1 MPKINID
8 GLHMYYEI
16 TGEGDPLVLISG
28 LSGDHLAWTMTQV
41 PAFTAAGYRCLVF
54 DNRDVGQTDE
64 SPLASYTI
72 RQFADDTAALLAQLA
87 LGPVHLLGASMG
99 GMIAQEFALHYPAQV
114 RSLTLVCTVAK
125 VEPFLRHLIASWQTI
140 RRQCT
145 LEAFLQM
152 DASWLFTHRFY
163 EDPEALQRFMQQALA
178 NPFPQSVAAFLR
190 QCEAGLTY
198 DALGRLGTITVPT
211 HVIVGEEDML
221 TPPRLA
227 RVLAEEIPGARLTV
241 IPESGHGVFWEKAT
255 EFNQAVL
262 DFLKDH

>member
-1 MPKINID
+1 MPKINIA
-8 GLHMYYEI
+8 GLNMYYEVA
-16 TGEGDPLVLISG
+16 GKGDPLVLISG
-28 LSGDHLAWTMTQV
+28 LSGDHLGWTITQV
-41 PAFTAAGYRCLVF
+41 PAYTAAGYRCLVF

-64 SPLASYTI
+64 SPLASYTV

-99 GMIAQEFALHYPAQV
+99 GMIAQEFALHYPAQI
-114 RSLTLVCTVAK
+114 RSLTLVCTVPV
-125 VEPFLRHLIASWQTI
+125 VEPFLGHLIASWKTI

-145 LEAFLQM
+145 REAFLQM
-152 DASWLFTHRFY
+152 NASWLFTHRFY
-163 EDPEALQRFMQQALA
+163 EDPEAVQLFMQRALA

-190 QCEAGLTY
+190 QCEACVTHN
-198 DALGRLGTITVPT
+198 ALGRLGTITVPT
-211 HVIVGEEDML
+211 YVIVGEEDIL

-227 RVLAEEIPGARLTV
+227 RVLAEQLPGARLTV
-241 IPESGHGVFWEKAT
+241 IPESGHGLFWEKAT